1 MTSAKCRHCSLVNPS
16 SETHCRRCGH
26 SLASGVSSYDKNSPR
41 VAARRGFPFFSL
53 LLITAA
59 VGFFA
64 YVYMGIRSE
73 MGQTEA
79 NEVKRVAAQPKQPDA
94 GLSRS
99 EADKKRAGTYGNAIQ
114 NSPALAQS
122 QKHVQET
129 EKLMQPAN
137 SSRP

>member
-1 MTSAKCRHCSLVNPS
+1 MTSTKCRNCSLVNPL
-16 SETHCRRCGH
+16 SELHCRRCGH
-26 SLASGVSSYDKNSPR
+26 SLSPGVSSYDKNSPR
-41 VAARRGFPFFSL
+41 VAAKRGFPFFSL

-59 VGFFA
+59 VVFFA

-73 MGQTEA
+73 MDQIQTSEA
-79 NEVKRVAAQPKQPDA
+79 TRIATQPKQPDA
-94 GLSRS
+94 GLSRT

-137 SSRP
+137 TSRP